1 MGNKQGQ
8 ELSPEDKLKLKEE
21 KDREKKLVKEEKER
35 KKREKKEEKKRK
47 KDKKTKRG
55 YAEGSAFSERG
66 DDDDDLES
74 IGGSSGWSEK
84 SVGSAPGSW
93 YHSASEPSSK
103 RSSIYLPASAGP
115 GYYQHDCWYSG
126 YEDSGSEKSKSP
138 SRSPSVKDKL
148 NLRAGSLERYPLGVP
163 KGEPIEPLH
172 KAGSLDLSSV
182 AAKTYVKELSADA
195 ELAATIASRYEET
208 IRSSRDHLEK
218 SALERISVVDK
229 ATVER
234 LSFTDRSI
242 LEPEKSTIER
252 VYPPEKSTLERSLP
266 DKASQGD
273 RASLVERT
281 SLTSSVYYSAEEG
294 SVRGEKRK
302 ALENGREARAPWEAH
317 GGESDPK
324 RLSLDY
330 ASDRTSVTGSVY
342 YSADEG
348 GSLAGSIYYSATSG
362 SEVEDHVDDQDLLGK
377 GKMCYTTTL
386 YFTPQVSGGFSLK
399 VPGVN

>member
-8 ELSPEDKLKLKEE
+8 ELSPEDKQRLKEE

-47 KDKKTKRG
+47 KDKKKKRG
-55 YAEGSAFSERG
+55 YTEGSAFSERG

-74 IGGSSGWSEK
+74 VGGSSGWSEK

-126 YEDSGSEKSKSP
+126 YEDSSSEKSKSP
-138 SRSPSVKDKL
+138 SRSPSVKDTL

-182 AAKTYVKELSADA
+182 VAKTYAKELSGDA
-195 ELAATIASRYEET
+195 EVAAAIASRYEET

-218 SALERISVVDK
+218 SALERVSIG
-229 ATVER
+229 
-234 LSFTDRSI
+234 DR
-242 LEPEKSTIER
+242 PTIER
-252 VYPPEKSTLERSLP
+252 VSIPDRLILEKSILDRASLP

-294 SVRGEKRK
+294 SIRGEKRK
-302 ALENGREARAPWEAH
+302 ALENGRDAHAPGEAR
-317 GGESDPK
+317 GGESDAK

-362 SEVEDHVDDQDLLGK
+362 SEVEDHADDQDLLGK
-377 GKMCYTTTL
+377 GKVYLRLSHYT
-386 YFTPQVSGGFSLK
+386 
-399 VPGVN
+399 